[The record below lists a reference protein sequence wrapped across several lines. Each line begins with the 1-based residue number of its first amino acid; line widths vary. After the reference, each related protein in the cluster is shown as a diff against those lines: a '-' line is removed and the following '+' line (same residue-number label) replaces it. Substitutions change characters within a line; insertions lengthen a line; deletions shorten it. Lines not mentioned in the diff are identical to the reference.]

1 MKLSKCISRHMALAL
16 VPICLCLFT
25 VGEAYAA
32 GEPCRVKAKE
42 ANEEAQNY
50 RAAARSVGQSC
61 TREGSDCTSAKSQA
75 SNELQELSI
84 AHEAM
89 LRECNAGGP
98 PPPPPPVPSPT
109 LPGDL
114 LITEIM
120 PRPSCPEGEWFEVYN
135 PTTSPFELQGITVR
149 NRRFEMFTIP
159 ISLVV
164 PAGGFV
170 VFARDHGST
179 CVGAPL
185 LYAYPNFFLDDGVDI
200 IEILNGTVSIDR
212 VQYDDFTPGGP
223 PILEGRSLNL
233 DPDSFSA
240 SANDAEANW
249 CLSIGG
255 VGSFGTGSP
264 GVANHQCP

>member
-1 MKLSKCISRHMALAL
+1 MKPSKSIGWYTGFA
-16 VPICLCLFT
+16 VVVVFLCLLLI
-25 VGEAYAA
+25 GEVYAA
-32 GEPCRVKAKE
+32 GEPCRIKAHD
-42 ANEEAQNY
+42 ANDEAQDY
-50 RAAARSVGQSC
+50 RAAVRSVGQSC
-61 TREGSDCTSAKSQA
+61 TNEGSNCTSAKSQA
-75 SNELQELSI
+75 SNELQQLSI

-98 PPPPPPVPSPT
+98 SPPPQPVPSPT

-185 LYAYPNFFLDDGVDI
+185 MYAYPNFFLDDARDI
-200 IEILNGTVSIDR
+200 LEILNGTVSIDG

-233 DPDSFSA
+233 DPDSFSV

-264 GVANHQCP
+264 GAANHQCP